1 MAEELFEEVLRRFQL
16 RSHEAALLLL
26 SLTDINNGDELVRQ
40 TIQNV
45 SHCFDQQEG
54 SQQDE
59 KCQFLKLFGSWSVL
73 GEYFDIFVLDTKE
86 AQTLI
91 NHPVHLLDP
100 ETGSLSPSA
109 FIPFCD
115 FAGDMTELGRKIPEF
130 ALPVCTSFT
139 RTFIEGQLCYELEVN
154 KFFNEPRSEQK
165 LRRGLTLILDYNE
178 DRNLVRIR
186 GKEMEIKQNLVDN
199 IVSFEE
205 SQKALIY
212 IKTISKRGTLRS
224 TYYSYFLYSA
234 PIKMYGEGH
243 YAIGV
248 AKALEATQS
257 FLRLALEIFQKLENI
272 SHQSSRLAESV
283 TGCQSRA
290 SREE

>member
-1 MAEELFEEVLRRFQL
+1 MKETDSDEETLAEELFEEVLRRFQL

-154 KFFNEPRSEQK
+154 KFFNEPRNEPK

-186 GKEMEIKQNLVDN
+186 GKEKEIKRNLVDN

-205 SQKALIY
+205 SQEALIY
-212 IKTISKRGTLRS
+212 IKTISKKG
-224 TYYSYFLYSA
+224 
-234 PIKMYGEGH
+234 
-243 YAIGV
+243 
-248 AKALEATQS
+248 
-257 FLRLALEIFQKLENI
+257 I
-272 SHQSSRLAESV
+272 S
-283 TGCQSRA
+283 
-290 SREE
+290 